1 MRIVES
7 IITKYVDTLVC
18 TLFLF
23 LSRQDYWVHG
33 ISVEVCK
40 RTLSLG
46 AIVFL
51 SCWGNR
57 QVKYSRVIQNTKC
70 KKRIMFNCKNY
81 YACQGTI
88 RFCAFLHFTSQF
100 LCLIYHFKLLVS
112 VKRTSKIQTL
122 PQSHK
127 TLLDQRPD

>member
-1 MRIVES
+1 MAIDYLTGSKVLLLNPNAYSRKNVVYEE
-7 IITKYVDTLVC
+7 YVDTLVC

-51 SCWGNR
+51 SCCGNR

-70 KKRIMFNCKNY
+70 KKRIIFNYKNY

-88 RFCAFLHFTSQF
+88 RFCAFLHFMSHF
-100 LCLIYHFKLLVS
+100 LC
-112 VKRTSKIQTL
+112 
-122 PQSHK
+122 
-127 TLLDQRPD
+127 